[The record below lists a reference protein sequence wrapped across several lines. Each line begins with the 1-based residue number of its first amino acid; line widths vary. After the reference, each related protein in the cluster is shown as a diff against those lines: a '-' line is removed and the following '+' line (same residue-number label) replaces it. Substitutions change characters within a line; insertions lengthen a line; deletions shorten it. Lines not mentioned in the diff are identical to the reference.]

1 MDFIPLA
8 QQIIA
13 TNSVTTQGTR
23 TLAEFLARTVL
34 PELDVAVTW
43 QEGETAADA
52 NLIAYKPGS
61 ASLPALLLTSHLDT
75 VPPGDPALWTKTQGD
90 PFAPVIEGDRLYG
103 LGSADAKLDW
113 LAKAAAIARFRG
125 RPFIRPLLFTGTY
138 GEERGLVGARRLLA
152 DPPCPIGYA
161 FVGEPCE
168 LKLVHAH
175 KGILVCALHLSGR
188 VFSPQPGTPRTL
200 VVAGRSA
207 HSSTP
212 ARGENAILKA
222 LEELQHAPPLVPLSL
237 QGGDAVNKV
246 PAHCEVTVL
255 EPDSLGSQSHSPL
268 DPAILAALTEFT
280 AGLTAAVAEFSDAN
294 PEFSPPTLT
303 VNVGQIQAEGDT
315 ADLLFDLRPLPEQ
328 DVDRLL
334 ARLQELAS
342 RLNTAAPLTATLE
355 VRRRNPAFFTP
366 YDAAILTTGLRVL
379 ARIGL
384 PLEVAAKAGCTE
396 AGLYGERSI
405 PALVYGAG
413 VAGGNIHA
421 PNESTTLSQLERS
434 VDFYAGVIETFCL
447 ADSLP
452 HS

>member
-1 MDFIPLA
+1 MDLISLA
-8 QQIIA
+8 QHMIA

-23 TLAEFLARTVL
+23 TLGEFLARTVV
-34 PELDVAVTW
+34 PELDVSVTW

-61 ASLPALLLTSHLDT
+61 TSLPALLLTSHLDT
-75 VPPGDPALWTKTQGD
+75 VPPGDPTLWTKTHGD
-90 PFAPVIEGDRLYG
+90 PFAPAIEGDRLYG

-113 LAKAAAIARFRG
+113 LAKAAAIARFRD
-125 RPFIRPLLFTGTY
+125 RPFVRPLLFTGTY
-138 GEERGLVGARRLLA
+138 GEERGLVGARRLLSN
-152 DPPCPIGYA
+152 PPCPIGYA

-175 KGILVCALHLSGR
+175 KGIIVCALHLSGH
-188 VFSPQPGTPRTL
+188 VLTPHPGTTRTL

-222 LEELQHAPPLVPLSL
+222 LQELQHAPHLVPLSL
-237 QGGDAVNKV
+237 HGGDAVNKV
-246 PAHCEVTVL
+246 PAHCEITVL
-255 EPDSLGSQSHSPL
+255 EPSSAGSELSSPL
-268 DPAILAALTEFT
+268 DPAIVAALTAFT
-280 AGLTAAVAEFSDAN
+280 TGLSAAVAEFSDADAI
-294 PEFSPPTLT
+294 FSPPTLT
-303 VNVGQIQAEGDT
+303 VNVGQIHAEKDA
-315 ADLLFDLRPLPEQ
+315 ADLLFDLRPLPGQ
-328 DVDRLL
+328 NVDLLLTRLSD
-334 ARLQELAS
+334 LAS
-342 RLNTAAPLTATLE
+342 HLSATAPLTATLT

-366 YDAAILTTGLRVL
+366 YDAAILTAGLRVL
-379 ARIGL
+379 ARVGL

-396 AGLYGERSI
+396 AGLYGERGI

-421 PNESTTLSQLERS
+421 PNESTSLSQLERS
-434 VDFYAGVIETFCL
+434 VDFYAGVIEAFCL
-447 ADSLP
+447 ADSVP

>member
-1 MDFIPLA
+1 MDLIALA
-8 QQIIA
+8 QQMIA

-23 TLAEFLARTVL
+23 TLAEFLARAVL
-34 PELDVAVTW
+34 PELDVMVSW

-52 NLIAYKPGS
+52 NLIARKAGS
-61 ASLPALLLTSHLDT
+61 ADLPALLLTSHLDT
-75 VPPGDPALWTKTQGD
+75 VPPGDPTLWTKTHGD

-161 FVGEPCE
+161 FVGEPSE

-175 KGILVCALHLSGR
+175 KGIIVCALRLTGCALAPR
-188 VFSPQPGTPRTL
+188 PGKTRTL
-200 VVAGRSA
+200 LVTGRSA

-222 LEELQHAPPLVPLSL
+222 LVELQCAPHLVPLSL
-237 QGGDAVNKV
+237 DGGDAVNKV
-246 PAHCEVTVL
+246 PARCEVTVL
-255 EPDSLGSQSHSPL
+255 DPEPAGSELYAPL
-268 DPAILAALTEFT
+268 DPALVTALTAFTTGLAATVTEFSE
-280 AGLTAAVAEFSDAN
+280 AD

-303 VNVGQIQAEGDT
+303 VNVGEIHAEHDT
-315 ADLLFDLRPLPEQ
+315 ASLLFDLRPLPGQ

-334 ARLQELAS
+334 ARLHDLAVQ
-342 RLNTAAPLTATLE
+342 LGAAAPIATTLE

-366 YDAAILTTGLRVL
+366 YDAAILTTGLTVL
-379 ARIGL
+379 ARVGL
-384 PLEVAAKAGCTE
+384 PLETAAKAGCTE
-396 AGLYGERSI
+396 AGLYGERRI
-405 PALVYGAG
+405 PALVCGAG
-413 VAGGNIHA
+413 MAGGNIHA
-421 PNESTTLSQLERS
+421 PNEWTALSQLEHS
-434 VDFYAGVIETFCL
+434 VDLYAGVIEAFCL
-447 ADSLP
+447 TGPVPPS
-452 HS
+452 